1 MLLRK
6 VFSGSISTSRVMH
19 LRFIS
24 QSENIVIFCNHLGI
38 SKEKVQY
45 IQIKQPYLK
54 KINEDE
60 VKNMINAVHEIGY
73 PKDVLVNYPNLFSML
88 PITLM
93 NRYKVLEECGFQNIR
108 PDQLLSYLTIMK
120 QKTIGELKQSGVLPP
135 MLNLENKLA
144 SCMTQWPTSLTSLI
158 YEDVNLITLYELR
171 IKIIQRYLELML
183 DLSNEEFDR
192 GLKTYPTIKH
202 RPLQAINEILVILQS
217 QMAIP
222 NDKIKSNLYLIHVD
236 PDNLKKILYDIRT
249 LGGIDV
255 KEVIRM
261 YPKIATKNYSTLFEI
276 KKVLEKHGLKPEAQ
290 ARCLQIFTLSPKTVD
305 ERIEHAKTTP
315 EFSIYINHPRF
326 LKMIYFNKT
335 VLKRMIDLQNNNK
348 KCLSLNILSG
358 SSARYE
364 LFEKAPGDRLG
375 KGKDLIFTISQLME
389 NKYSKREIR
398 NTLRRHPFWIN
409 IPLIEV
415 KYAYDKLSKQFSK
428 QDIFENCAILLYPWY
443 KINEALGIINGAS
456 SINSEYY
463 LKEHLNLSSLTKSQK
478 LSLVLYIV
486 EKKHYFSGNGV
497 WTEEQKKNIAHL
509 TDSKMGKDVQLQI

>member
-6 VFSGSISTSRVMH
+6 LLSMSTRRVIH

-24 QSENIVIFCNHLGI
+24 SKQSENIVIFCNHLGI
-38 SKEKVQY
+38 SKEKAEY

-54 KINEDE
+54 KINEE
-60 VKNMINAVHEIGY
+60 EIKNLINTVYEIGY
-73 PKDVLVNYPNLFSML
+73 PKDVLVQHSHLFSML
-88 PITLM
+88 PITII
-93 NRYKVLEECGFQNIR
+93 NRYKILEECGCQNIR

-120 QKTIGELKQSGVLPP
+120 QKTIGELKKADILPA
-135 MLNLENKLA
+135 MLNVENKLA

-158 YEDVNLITLYELR
+158 YEDVNLITLYNLR

-183 DLSNEEFDR
+183 DLSNEEFYR

-202 RPLQAINEILVILQS
+202 RPLKAINETLVILQS
-217 QMAIP
+217 QLAIP
-222 NDKIKSNLYLIHVD
+222 NYKIKSNLYLIHVD

-261 YPKIATKNYSTLFEI
+261 YPKIATKNYSALIEMS
-276 KKVLEKHGLKPEAQ
+276 KVLEKHGLKPEAQ
-290 ARCLQIFTLSPKTVD
+290 ARCLEIFTLSPKTVD

-315 EFSIYINHPRF
+315 EFSIYIDHPRF

-335 VLKRMIDLQNNNK
+335 VLKRITVLRNNNK

-364 LFEKAPGDRLG
+364 IFEKSPGDRLG
-375 KGKDLIFTISQLME
+375 KGKDLVFTIDQLLE
-389 NKYSKREIR
+389 NKYSKKEIR
-398 NTLRRHPFWIN
+398 NVIRKHPFWIN

-415 KYAYDKLSKQFSK
+415 KYVYDKLSKQFSQ
-428 QDIFENCAILLYPWY
+428 QDIFENCVILLYPWY
-443 KINEALGIINGAS
+443 KINEALEIINGVS
-456 SINSEYY
+456 SINIENY
-463 LKEHLNLSSLTKSQK
+463 LKEHINFSSLSMSQK

-509 TDSKMGKDVQLQI
+509 SDSKAKDVQQII